1 MKVLLNIIELDFKVD
16 FKKYYMSLSQQFNFG
31 IRGMG
36 NWFNEF

>member
-16 FKKYYMSLSQQFNFG
+16 FIEIIRLSQQFNFD
-31 IRGMG
+31 IRGMV